1 MEQLRVMTIAF
12 GFLFALLGIS
22 LMPKTAAAQDVT
34 PTWAKWSFDLKA
46 DNSNFEALWHVTVG
60 GEDKAGDPVALT
72 TQTFA
77 IPCRAVGSVKAN
89 GSVMQFEGGYL
100 ECDFPDLIATAN
112 DIIAQWGKEYMLT
125 IGGDCK
131 CAPIRLGYATVDA
144 KPTAQGENPAFF
156 HPDIAASMIRKKND
170 VRSAFRFAQETSDG
184 ALKPA
189 SQVSTLSSHYFCDE
203 ANGACYFE
211 HFADGNQI
219 KQEKRLFTPSY
230 FNTGA
235 VTVYIG
241 YNPSTAQ
248 VFQGTMNHVDVDP
261 GCRVN

>member
-1 MEQLRVMTIAF
+1 MTIVL
-12 GFLFALLGIS
+12 GFMFALLGVS

-46 DNSNFEALWHVTVG
+46 DNSDFVAVWHVTVG
-60 GEDKAGDPVALT
+60 GEDKAGDPAVLLT
-72 TQTFA
+72 QSFA

-89 GSVMQFEGGYL
+89 GNVMAFEGGYL

-112 DIIAQWGKEYMLT
+112 DIIIAQWGKEYMLT
-125 IGGDCK
+125 IGGDCE
-131 CAPIRLGYATVDA
+131 CAPIRLGYATIVA
-144 KPTAQGENPAFF
+144 EPKAQGENPVFF
-156 HPDIAASMIRKKND
+156 HPDIAASIVRQKKD
-170 VRSAFRFAQETSDG
+170 VRSAFRFTQASSDG

-189 SQVSTLSSHYFCDE
+189 GQVSTLSSHYFCDE

-219 KQEKRLFTPSY
+219 KQEKRLFTPS
-230 FNTGA
+230 FFTTGA
-235 VTVYIG
+235 VTAYVG
-241 YNPSTAQ
+241 YDPSSGQ
-248 VFQGTMNHVDVDP
+248 IFQGTMTHVDVDP